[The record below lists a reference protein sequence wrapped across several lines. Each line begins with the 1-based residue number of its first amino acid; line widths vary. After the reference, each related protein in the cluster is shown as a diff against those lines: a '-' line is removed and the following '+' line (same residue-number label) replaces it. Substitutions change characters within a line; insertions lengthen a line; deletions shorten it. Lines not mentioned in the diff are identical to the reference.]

1 MIMKKLYT
9 TLFMVAAAIAA
20 SAQITLQKPET
31 KLATD
36 ITSTA
41 FTANWGAVKDAD

>member
-9 TLFMVAAAIAA
+9 TLFMAAAAIAA

-36 ITSTA
+36 THLLLSLPT
-41 FTANWGAVKDAD
+41 GAP